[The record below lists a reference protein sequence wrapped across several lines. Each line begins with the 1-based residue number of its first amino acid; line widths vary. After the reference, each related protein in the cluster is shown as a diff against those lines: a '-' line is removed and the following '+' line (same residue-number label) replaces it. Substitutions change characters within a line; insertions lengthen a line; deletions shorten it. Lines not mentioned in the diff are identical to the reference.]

1 MLNYRIIRKEETIMK
16 KKFLSMLLCITMA
29 TTMLVGCG
37 GSDSTK
43 DNSNVQSTT
52 DSSSEQNTAKATQL
66 VMPVSS
72 TVTSLNRLLESYA
85 EGWFQLASYT
95 DELFYAAPD
104 ETRYYLAESCEIS
117 DDGLVYTV
125 KLRDN
130 LKWHDGEAITADDV
144 VFTMACVADT
154 NNGASFTNV
163 AYVGED
169 AVVVEKVDELT
180 VTFTLKAPSAS
191 YFELLGDLV
200 LIPEHAFGGNTEI
213 VSAEANLTDIGS
225 GPYKVVEFND
235 GESLILEK
243 FENYYGDEPQI
254 DTIVYKVIGDASSQ
268 EIAFQNGEINYVSLS
283 TAAAAAAYE
292 GKDGVSVYTV
302 PEGKVK
308 YLAWNKFCATWEN
321 PDMVKAIFLALN
333 QEEIIAGAYGI
344 MGQPANTILGNQNLY
359 QDSSIKGY
367 TQDLETA
374 KALAESS
381 GIAGKTITLYYNQ
394 ERTYQKETALIIQ
407 QQLKAINVTVDV
419 QGVDSTRFFEIIFS
433 EQDDYELFLNEYG
446 ATGDPDSVVKG
457 MYNGTWGCNVDTSD
471 EMLALFNEGSV
482 TADPVARQE
491 IYSQLQQLA
500 VDQYLVYP
508 VAYPNLCFAVTSNLK
523 GVDVL
528 TTTPLFEDY
537 TKLYF
542 E

>member
-1 MLNYRIIRKEETIMK
+1 MK
-16 KKFLSMLLCITMA
+16 KRILSMLLCLAMVA
-29 TTMLVGCG
+29 SMLVGCG
-37 GSDSTK
+37 GDA
-43 DNSNVQSTT
+43 DNAADDTNNDAT
-52 DSSSEQNTAKATQL
+52 ATQL

-85 EGWFQLASYT
+85 EGWFQLAGYA
-95 DELFYAAPD
+95 DELYYAAVD

-117 DDGLVYTV
+117 PDGLTYTV

-130 LKWHDGEAITADDV
+130 LKWHDGEAITADDII
-144 VFTMACVADT
+144 FTMACVADT

-163 AYVGED
+163 AYVGEN

-180 VTFTLKAPSAS
+180 VTFTLAAPSAS

-200 LIPEHAFGGNTEI
+200 LIPEHAFDGNTDI

-225 GPYKVVEFND
+225 GPYKLVEFND
-235 GESLILEK
+235 GESLVLEK
-243 FENYYGDEPQI
+243 FDGYYGTEPQI

-268 EIAFQNGEINYVSLS
+268 EIAFKNGEINYVSLS
-283 TAAAAAAYE
+283 NAAAAAAYE
-292 GKDGVSVYTV
+292 GTEGVTVYTV

-308 YLAWNKFCATWEN
+308 YLAYNKFCSTWEN
-321 PDMVKAIFLALN
+321 TDAVKAVFLALN
-333 QEEIIAGAYGI
+333 QEEILAGAYGI
-344 MGQPANTILGNQNLY
+344 MGEAANTIFGNQNLY
-359 QDSSIKGY
+359 YDSSVKGIQ
-367 TQDLETA
+367 QDLDTA
-374 KALAESS
+374 KALAQSS
-381 GIAGKTITLYYNQ
+381 GLAGKTITLYYNQ
-394 ERTYQKETALIIQ
+394 ERTYQKETALIMQ
-407 QQLKAINVTVDV
+407 QQLKEIDVNVDV
-419 QGVDSTRFFEIIFS
+419 QGLDSSKFFEVIFS
-433 EQDDYELFLNEYG
+433 EQDDYELFLNECG

-457 MYNGTWGCNVDTSD
+457 MYNGTWGCNVDTS
-471 EMLALFNEGSV
+471 EKILNLFNEGSV
-482 TADPVARQE
+482 TADSAARQQ
-491 IYSQLQQLA
+491 IYTDLQTAA
-500 VDQYLVYP
+500 VEEFLVYP